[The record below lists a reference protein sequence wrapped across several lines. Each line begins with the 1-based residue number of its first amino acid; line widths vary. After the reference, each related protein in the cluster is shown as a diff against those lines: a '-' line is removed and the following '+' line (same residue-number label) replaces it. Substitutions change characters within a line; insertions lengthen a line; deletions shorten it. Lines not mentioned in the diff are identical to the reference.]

1 QLSVADNQL
10 TIDPPSGFVG
20 AFTVQATVTDGIA
33 SASRSF
39 TVNVTDMAPVVASI
53 ADQVLRHGQAGTT
66 LALNASDADGD
77 PLTYAAQLRID
88 GLAGLAYQLDQQLN
102 LTSDGNYY
110 TNFQGNGEKWLQGN
124 GGQYFI
130 LPDGQLRRWR
140 NTTYSYGVAGLVGTL
155 DPSYYADPSRLWNAQ
170 PLAALALSGNQ
181 LTITPSA
188 NFPGSGTVAVNVS
201 DGFTTTTQT
210 FGLTVTNAAPALTAI
225 ANTVLVPTQY
235 AV

>member
-1 QLSVADNQL
+1 HQEKWLQGKDGQYLLLPRGELRRWRDAGYSYGPMGLVATLDSSYYADPSKLWNALPPPQLSVVNNQL

-170 PLAALALSGNQ
+170 PLA
-181 LTITPSA
+181 
-188 NFPGSGTVAVNVS
+188 
-201 DGFTTTTQT
+201 
-210 FGLTVTNAAPALTAI
+210 
-225 ANTVLVPTQY
+225 
-235 AV
+235 